1 MTTLEVHNITIYQT
15 IDSPDLW
22 MTYSFAPEWLADAK
36 AEAEKPEN
44 HHSARRREI
53 IFSVAFAESYLV
65 EWVRDEILQ
74 RDFQKFFELFPT
86 SAKFSAKEKWKEIP
100 KILCQDGLLKGTP
113 SLKNTF
119 WVNWCILVNYR
130 DGLIHAVS
138 SRPSG
143 TSVPEEAALL
153 PSVDKLAALKP
164 GWAVN
169 IALELV
175 SNFHMAAE
183 TKLPEWLKTNA

>member
-1 MTTLEVHNITIYQT
+1 MVELEVNNLSQAQT
-15 IDSPDLW
+15 ISRPDLW

-36 AEAEKPEN
+36 AEAKKSHP
-44 HHSARRREI
+44 SARRREI

-74 RDFQKFFELFPT
+74 RNFQKFFELFPAPVKL
-86 SAKFSAKEKWKEIP
+86 SAKDKWREIP
-100 KILCQDGLLKGTP
+100 KKLVNDGQLKGKP
-113 SLKNTF
+113 NLQSIF
-119 WVNWCILVNYR
+119 WTNWITLVDYR

-138 SRPSG
+138 SRPCG
-143 TSVPEEAALL
+143 TSSTPL

-169 IALELV
+169 VAIELIAT
-175 SNFHMAAE
+175 FHTASDTE
-183 TKLPEWLKTNA
+183 VPDWLKENAGT